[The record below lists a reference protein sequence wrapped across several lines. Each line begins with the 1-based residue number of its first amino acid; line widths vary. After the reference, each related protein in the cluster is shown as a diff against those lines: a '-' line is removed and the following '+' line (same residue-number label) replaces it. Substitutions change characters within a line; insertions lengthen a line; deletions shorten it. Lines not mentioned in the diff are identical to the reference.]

1 MLCHRF
7 KYCLRQ
13 RMCLK
18 QMPEVQDR
26 RLVGNSVAAKLEMTE
41 RTHRLDVVERLLG
54 TWIRKAVPLL
64 QAIDAQ
70 HHSDG
75 KRSPTTLRANL
86 WIIRLHERCP
96 RPPRHDRRHLGQKN
110 VALGALLLARKVQR
124 RKAQLRIHD
133 VALRIEDAS
142 MPCFAQLVRAS
153 LSLQPLSL
161 ARQAEKPADLP
172 VQSPTKYEQVNLKT
186 AKAHAASNHVTP
198 GISGITV
205 QRRSQAF
212 FDSIC
217 QLQTLP
223 RRYPITSPA

>member
-86 WIIRLHERCP
+86 WIIRLDERCQ
-96 RPPRHDRRHLGQKN
+96 RRPRHDRRHLGQKN

-153 LSLQPLSL
+153 LVWRNEQCRHRQIWTRATSLTLIL
-161 ARQAEKPADLP
+161 AAP
-172 VQSPTKYEQVNLKT
+172 S
-186 AKAHAASNHVTP
+186 S
-198 GISGITV
+198 
-205 QRRSQAF
+205 RR
-212 FDSIC
+212 
-217 QLQTLP
+217 T
-223 RRYPITSPA
+223 R

>member
-86 WIIRLHERCP
+86 WIIRLDERFQT
-96 RPPRHDRRHLGQKN
+96 RPRHDRRHLGQKN

-153 LSLQPLSL
+153 LASGWNLTLGALVRGMISL
-161 ARQAEKPADLP
+161 
-172 VQSPTKYEQVNLKT
+172 VPTPSALERMIAACQVCFCE
-186 AKAHAASNHVTP
+186 A
-198 GISGITV
+198 
-205 QRRSQAF
+205 
-212 FDSIC
+212 
-217 QLQTLP
+217 
-223 RRYPITSPA
+223 